1 MSSLVI
7 QFEKIGE
14 AIADFK
20 RLSAIECAEIEE
32 KRPVGADWK
41 TMDIINTHGN
51 FKVLTARVDG
61 EMVGYFSY
69 FLDFDI
75 ESYGTLIVNQAAWYS
90 LPEYPMAGIKLF
102 DRAMEE
108 FKKLG
113 VKFVYLHHT
122 IHGRG
127 AKLGRFF
134 ERKGAKLLGYN
145 YVIDMKERQL

>member
-7 QFEKIGE
+7 QFEKIGD

-20 RLSAIECAEIEE
+20 RLSAIECEEIAEE
-32 KRPVGADWK
+32 RPVGADWK
-41 TMDIINTHGN
+41 TMDIINNHGN
-51 FKVLTARVDG
+51 FRVLTARVDG
-61 EMVGYFSY
+61 EMIGYFSY

-75 ESYGTLIVNQAAWYS
+75 ESYGTLIVNQAAWFV
-90 LPEYPMAGIKLF
+90 LPGHSVAGIKLF

-122 IHGRG
+122 VHGRG

-145 YVIDMKERQL
+145 YVINMKEQV